1 MDNLKYS
8 VTFTLN
14 VHRFGSMRKKN
25 IEKPL
30 PWLRTT
36 CCVVLKADITAFCW
50 IACSFKIEFE
60 LVTLATQ
67 LFRTSF
73 DGVGRTQFFCY
84 ICALDV
90 GRVEHLRFSTIF
102 RVRETYT
109 VTKMVNMVEWSN
121 GQWFVMETSRGK
133 KRMYLSHL
141 IAKRANV
148 NLCGREKIRIYVIL
162 IRTCNIDSSRRTYSI
177 R

>member
-50 IACSFKIEFE
+50 IACSFKMEFE

-90 GRVEHLRFSTIF
+90 GWVEHLRFSTIF

-133 KRMYLSHL
+133 KEC
-141 IAKRANV
+141 I
-148 NLCGREKIRIYVIL
+148 
-162 IRTCNIDSSRRTYSI
+162 
-177 R
+177 